1 MKYNIYL
8 GRKEEFIGTTRDR
21 NHIPDLILEHFR
33 KEGYKQFSQIYE
45 WVLMGA
51 MEQAEKLLRV
61 DENDT
66 TPLSELFK
74 QSKVVEVDEVPYEDL
89 VYEHIAPEIGEDYD
103 LIEAANFEINKG
115 VQAKYGEPFGYHL
128 VVEVTE
134 TKEVAR
140 IRRKLQLDYS
150 DKHIPSEE
158 EEED

>member
-21 NHIPDLILEHFR
+21 NHIPELILEHFR
-33 KEGYKQFSQIYE
+33 KEGYKQFRQIYE

-51 MEQAEKLLRV
+51 IEQAEELLREN
-61 DENDT
+61 ENDT
-66 TPLSELFK
+66 TPLCELFK
-74 QSKVVEVDEVPYEDL
+74 QSKAVEVDEVPYEDL
-89 VYEHIAPEIGEDYD
+89 VYQHIAPEIGEDYD
-103 LIEAANFEINKG
+103 LIEAANFEIHKG
-115 VQAKYGEPFGYHL
+115 AQAKYGEPFGYHL
-128 VVEVTE
+128 VVEITE

-158 EEED
+158 EEEE

>member
-1 MKYNIYL
+1 MNWVIL
-8 GRKEEFIGTTRDR
+8 GVIE
-21 NHIPDLILEHFR
+21 
-33 KEGYKQFSQIYE
+33 
-45 WVLMGA
+45 A
-51 MEQAEKLLRV
+51 AEDLLRA
-61 DENDT
+61 DENNA
-66 TPLSELFK
+66 TPLCELFK
-74 QSKVVEVDEVPYEDL
+74 QSKAVEVDEVTYEDL

-103 LIEAANFEINKG
+103 LIEAANFEIHKG

-158 EEED
+158 EEEE